1 MSSWHYVGIFV
12 IGYCTGVYHLPN
24 LIYEQI
30 IDVPFM
36 AHKMLL
42 VCVFLILTFFYAV
55 FIFIPLER
63 FANEE
68 RKSKKDVIDDGH
80 HLSSRS
86 SNEEDED
93 EGRIGRWQHVLLRRR
108 GSF

>member
-1 MSSWHYVGIFV
+1 MFA
-12 IGYCTGVYHLPN
+12 IGYCTGVYHLPT

-42 VCVFLILTFFYAV
+42 VCVFLVLTFFYSA
-55 FIFIPLER
+55 FLFIPLER
-63 FANEE
+63 LAAEE
-68 RKSKKDVIDDGH
+68 RKSKTHADDSPH
-80 HLSSRS
+80 PYSRT
-86 SNEEDED
+86 SNEDEED